1 MLQLENIKKG
11 MARKSSKE
19 NSTSAGPTLG
29 AQKNHLNNII
39 FPTQN
44 QTPAAATGDPDDA
57 GTLIGNAR
65 QRM

>member
-1 MLQLENIKKG
+1 

-19 NSTSAGPTLG
+19 NSTSAGPTIG
-29 AQKNHLNNII
+29 AQKNLINNMM
-39 FPTQN
+39 FQS
-44 QTPAAATGDPDDA
+44 QHTPAAGQSDPDEA